1 MSVLVRN
8 CEKLPTLLCCLEN
21 TAFTLVSNLIIADAA
36 TTYDQ
41 AKDVLKT
48 RFCGEEYKRILQVK
62 LQSLKFV
69 KGMNINSFIDELMCT
84 IKNLYSLDDVE
95 TVKNIALNHI
105 TSNLDD
111 SLRYDAKIFQ
121 LSGNKSLE
129 NLLEFVSTKLCSL
142 SLRTDSNISACY
154 SKYPVQNSD
163 HTRLDKLESI
173 MERVLNKL
181 DKKEEDY
188 PSDFQKR
195 KQICNFCNKTGHVE
209 ERCFKKK
216 ICHKCDQKGH
226 IAKFCK
232 VKPDGAAVKTSSSAA
247 ENKSGIDLAEPA
259 QRTVI
264 SVKIGT
270 QNVDF
275 LYDTG
280 LQASIMTRES
290 FDNLVLKPP
299 LQNIDK
305 SGTAIDGSLFQFDGI
320 AYLNLIFPNEEGNP
334 YTLEYEPI
342 LVSSKVTRNIFGA
355 KTENRFRACIRD
367 LENSTIT
374 YTPKDS
380 DTPVALKCYKEKINN
395 TSAFIQVAKMSFVK
409 ENEIKLIK
417 AHVMDHKDVSKRGS
431 HQ

>member
-1 MSVLVRN
+1 M
-8 CEKLPTLLCCLEN
+8 EK
-21 TAFTLVSNLIIADAA
+21 
-36 TTYDQ
+36 
-41 AKDVLKT
+41 
-48 RFCGEEYKRILQVK
+48 
-62 LQSLKFV
+62 
-69 KGMNINSFIDELMCT
+69 
-84 IKNLYSLDDVE
+84 
-95 TVKNIALNHI
+95 
-105 TSNLDD
+105 
-111 SLRYDAKIFQ
+111 
-121 LSGNKSLE
+121 
-129 NLLEFVSTKLCSL
+129 
-142 SLRTDSNISACY
+142 
-154 SKYPVQNSD
+154 
-163 HTRLDKLESI
+163 
-173 MERVLNKL
+173 VLNKL
-181 DKKEEDY
+181 DKKEENY

-195 KQICNFCNKTGHVE
+195 KQICNFFNETGHVE

-280 LQASIMTRES
+280 SQASIMTRES

-342 LVSSKVTRNIFGA
+342 LVSSKVTCNIFGA

-367 LENSTIT
+367 SENSTIT

-380 DTPVALKCYKEKINN
+380 DTPVALKCYKEKNKQYVCFY
-395 TSAFIQVAKMSFVK
+395 SSC
-409 ENEIKLIK
+409 
-417 AHVMDHKDVSKRGS
+417 
-431 HQ
+431 